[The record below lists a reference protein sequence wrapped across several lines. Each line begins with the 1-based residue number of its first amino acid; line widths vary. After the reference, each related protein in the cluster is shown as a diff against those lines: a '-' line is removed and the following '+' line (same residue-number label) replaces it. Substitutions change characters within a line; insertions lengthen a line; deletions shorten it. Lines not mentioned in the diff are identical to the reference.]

1 MTAFVTPRRPV
12 RALRRAS
19 TWPTAAQE
27 SRTPSSRAC
36 PSTSRSGRGLR
47 RATATPAH
55 LNAPAHA
62 PAARARWPRASLP
75 WPHTT
80 RPARAARGGSACRGG
95 LGVGGVLGRHAGRRF
110 GRRLGSGEGP
120 SGSPRA
126 PARAALRVPV
136 GADAGRRGEGA
147 GPPSRAVGGRCWA
160 QGRGP
165 SSRPRVGRLS

>member
-120 SGSPRA
+120 QAARRAHPPVPPCAGARRSRLGSTRREHGRESG
-126 PARAALRVPV
+126 
-136 GADAGRRGEGA
+136 GAVEG
-147 GPPSRAVGGRCWA
+147 CWGA
-160 QGRGP
+160 YE
-165 SSRPRVGRLS
+165 L